1 MFRKERGV
9 FKKEQRRRVE
19 PSTLEAMGI
28 LSVAG
33 VLAVVGG
40 LAFVAFMTWKNGEPT
55 PSIAE
60 VLYDVEHPVGSEA
73 PRPVRGP
80 RR

>member
-1 MFRKERGV
+1 MKD
-9 FKKEQRRRVE
+9 
-19 PSTLEAMGI
+19 MGI
-28 LSVAG
+28 LFVAG
-33 VLAVVGG
+33 AVAVVGG
-40 LAFVAFMTWKNGEPT
+40 LAIVAFMTWKNGEPT

>member
-1 MFRKERGV
+1 MK
-9 FKKEQRRRVE
+9 
-19 PSTLEAMGI
+19 PMGI

-40 LAFVAFMTWKNGEPT
+40 LAIVAFMTWRNGEPT
-55 PSIAE
+55 VSIAQ
-60 VLYDVEHPVGSEA
+60 VLHDVEHPVGSEA
-73 PRPVRGP
+73 PRPVRAP